1 MVVKENA
8 MQFEEPKPGSHI
20 AICFGLIDLGTQI
33 HNFQD
38 KTTHSRD
45 LRILFE
51 LTGPKMVGKY
61 REENKGKPFVV
72 GVTCKQSLHPK
83 ANLRKLLVGWR
94 GRDFTKEEL
103 AGFEIDVLVGKP
115 VRLAM
120 VQREERVWVDGCSP
134 VTKAEWAATK
144 HKLVN
149 AAVKLSLAE
158 GEFDQSVFDSLSNG
172 MREKIARSPE
182 YAALGQGEAQ
192 ADPDDGSAGV
202 EATAEP
208 ASSPE
213 DDDVPF

>member
-120 VQREERVWVDGCSP
+120 VQREERVWVGGD
-134 VTKAEWAATK
+134 
-144 HKLVN
+144 
-149 AAVKLSLAE
+149 
-158 GEFDQSVFDSLSNG
+158 
-172 MREKIARSPE
+172 
-182 YAALGQGEAQ
+182 EAQ
-192 ADPDDGSAGV
+192 AGERGGQAVAGGRRVRPERVRQPVERDAGEDRTESGVRGARSGRGAGGPRRRFGGRGGDG
-202 EATAEP
+202 
-208 ASSPE
+208 
-213 DDDVPF
+213 